1 MVEVAGAADIVAR
14 ARAIVSEQLGVDAER
29 VTEDAILMGE
39 EHLGADSLDMVELAM
54 AVEEEFDIE
63 VNDDELEQIK
73 TFGDAVRLIEQ
84 QFEA

>member
-14 ARAIVSEQLGVDAER
+14 ARAIISEQLGVDAER